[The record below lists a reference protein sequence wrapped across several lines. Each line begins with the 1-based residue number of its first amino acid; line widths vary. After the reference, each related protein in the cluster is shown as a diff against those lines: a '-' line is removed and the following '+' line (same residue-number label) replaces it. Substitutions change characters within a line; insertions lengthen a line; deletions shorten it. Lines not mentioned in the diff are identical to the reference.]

1 MLSPLLIVRL
11 LAMRIA
17 LRIDSLCQR
26 QIGASAHDGADV
38 RISWRDLGA
47 FVRLDVEFIP
57 PRR

>member
-1 MLSPLLIVRL
+1 MLSPLSIVRL

-38 RISWRDLGA
+38 RISWRDLGTY
-47 FVRLDVEFIP
+47 VLLNVEFVP